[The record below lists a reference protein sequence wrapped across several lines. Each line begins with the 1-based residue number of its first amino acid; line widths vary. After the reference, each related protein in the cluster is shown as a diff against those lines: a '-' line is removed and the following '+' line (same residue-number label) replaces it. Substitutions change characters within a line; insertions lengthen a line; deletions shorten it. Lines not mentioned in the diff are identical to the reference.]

1 LSNSGIAANLRVR
14 SPPIPAF
21 FACSDY
27 LFFLYLAS
35 PNHNTQETHTMKI
48 EEIQQQCE
56 SLSNEQLLLVVN
68 NKRLYTEK
76 IVRVAYQ
83 EIKKRGLSKQEVKE
97 IEKAQA
103 QQSRIITGNV
113 HEDIFL
119 LEKIGFY
126 FLGIFKFFN
135 ALVLRDYR
143 KRGYILK
150 VKQAQYYILLGVAF
164 LFSSFFIGKYF
175 HAYAAAAII
184 WPAGFLITHFFNRY
198 YLKAATIK
206 RLAARIASQ
215 ETHD

>member
-1 LSNSGIAANLRVR
+1 
-14 SPPIPAF
+14 
-21 FACSDY
+21 
-27 LFFLYLAS
+27 
-35 PNHNTQETHTMKI
+35 MKI

-56 SLSNEQLLLVVN
+56 SLSNEQLFLVVN

-83 EIKKRGLSKQEVKE
+83 EIRKRGLSKQEVKE

-103 QQSRIITGNV
+103 QQARVITGDI

-119 LEKIGFY
+119 LEKVGFY
-126 FLGIFKFFN
+126 FLGLFRFFN
-135 ALVLRDYR
+135 ALVLRDY
-143 KRGYILK
+143 KRRGFALK
-150 VKQAQYYILLGVAF
+150 VRQAQYYILLGVAF
-164 LFSSFFIGKYF
+164 LFLALFIAKYF

-184 WPAGFLITHFFNRY
+184 WPSGFLFTHFFNRY
-198 YLKAATIK
+198 YFKAATIK